1 MAKDSL
7 ETQVARIVDPT
18 AYCMRPE
25 AYGLKTEREML
36 DRTMVGPVRSVALQ
50 KARDII
56 ALVRAS

>member
-1 MAKDSL
+1 MTDL
-7 ETQVARIVDPT
+7 EKKVAAIVDPT
-18 AYCMRPE
+18 AYCMTPE

-50 KARDII
+50 KAREII